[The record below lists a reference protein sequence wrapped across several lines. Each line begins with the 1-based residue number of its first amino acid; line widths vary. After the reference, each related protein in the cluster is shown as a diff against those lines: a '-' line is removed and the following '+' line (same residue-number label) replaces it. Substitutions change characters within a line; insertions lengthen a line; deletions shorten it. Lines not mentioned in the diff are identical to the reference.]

1 MKTLAL
7 VLGTLC
13 LLLPWASA
21 QETKVDLYQATRAR
35 DASLAVHKNMMQ
47 KLFGINVSYSGVLV
61 PKSKQRRLYT
71 SSDAPR
77 KPDPICN
84 VIISPHI
91 GRAERL
97 TL

>member
-61 PKSKQRRLYT
+61 PKSKQRRFYILT
-71 SSDAPR
+71 DDTR
-77 KPDPICN
+77 KPEP
-84 VIISPHI
+84 VVKVKLHPLA
-91 GRAERL
+91 GRAEGGTR
-97 TL
+97 